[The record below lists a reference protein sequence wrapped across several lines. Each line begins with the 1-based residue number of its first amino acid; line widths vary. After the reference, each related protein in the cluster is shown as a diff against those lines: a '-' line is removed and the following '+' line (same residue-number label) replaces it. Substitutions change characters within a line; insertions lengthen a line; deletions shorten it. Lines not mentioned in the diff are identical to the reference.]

1 MKFQKAKKEQIW
13 LKVLL
18 AGASGS
24 GKSYSALRL
33 ATGIAKASNGKIAA
47 IDTEAG
53 RIRYYAD
60 EFDFDDLQLE
70 EPYEPEKYIEAI
82 NEAIKEGYTT
92 IIIDSITHEWN
103 YCLQLVDKMPGS
115 NNYTKWSKVTPRHDS
130 FREKI
135 LQAPAH
141 IIATVRGKDA
151 YVLEQDSKGKQVPK
165 KVGLG
170 YSQRDGLEFEYTVTF
185 NIDQATHTAEVTKDN
200 THLFENRYEKLTEED
215 GEALYNWANSG
226 DKPAPKPKKEEKQLE
241 IEVVDIT
248 TVEGLQK
255 AIIAKATELGGSSNK
270 EMLKL
275 FTDIIGTKNPN
286 SCEDKDKLTKL
297 LNRLEEGE
305 I

>member
-13 LKVLL
+13 LKLLL
-18 AGASGS
+18 AGPSGS

-53 RIRYYAD
+53 RIKYYAN
-60 EFDFDDLQLE
+60 EFDFDVLQLD

-82 NEAIKEGYTT
+82 DEAVKEGYNT

-103 YCLQLVDKMPGS
+103 YCLQLVDKIPGT
-115 NNYTKWSKVTPRHDS
+115 NTYTKWAKITPRHDS

-170 YSQRDGLEFEYTVTF
+170 YTQRDGLEFEYTVTF
-185 NIDQATHTAEVTKDN
+185 NIDQNTHTAEVTKDN
-200 THLFENRYEKLTEED
+200 THLFENKYEKLTEDD
-215 GEALYNWANSG
+215 GVSLYEWANSG
-226 DKPAPKPKKEEKQLE
+226 EKIENKPTKVEKKNV
-241 IEVVDIT
+241 IPT
-248 TVEGLQK
+248 TVEGLQT

-286 SCEDKDKLTKL
+286 SCDDINKLTEL
-297 LNRLEEGE
+297 LNKLREGGKVND
-305 I
+305 